1 MGARF
6 SVVIP
11 AYNEERYL
19 PRLLDS
25 LDAAIAAYPGGR
37 AAIEVIVADN
47 ASTDAT
53 AAIAASRG
61 CAVAPVEKRCI
72 AASRNGGARHA
83 QGEILCFIDADTRVH
98 PRTFEAI
105 DEVLADGRVVVG
117 ATGMVAERTSSGIAV
132 TMGIMT
138 VVVRILNLDAGVV
151 YCRRPVFETAGG
163 YDESMHFAEDVRL
176 LFDLKKHGRFRRARG
191 ARATMSTRKFDRHG
205 DWHMLTMGPGVLWN
219 LLTTRGSI
227 SRFAQAYWYDDR
239 R

>member
-1 MGARF
+1 MGLRF

-19 PRLLDS
+19 PHLLDS

-61 CAVAPVEKRCI
+61 HVVFPVEKRCI
-72 AASRNGGARHA
+72 AASRNGGALEA
-83 QGEILCFIDADTRVH
+83 QGEILCFVDADTRVH
-98 PRTFEAI
+98 VRTFEAI
-105 DEVLADGRVVVG
+105 DQALSDQRVVVG
-117 ATGMVAERTSSGIAV
+117 ATGMVAERTSPGIAL
-132 TMGIMT
+132 TMGLLT
-138 VVVRILNLDAGVV
+138 VLARILNLDTGVV
-151 YCRRPVFETAGG
+151 YCRRPVFETVGG
-163 YDESMHFAEDVRL
+163 YDEAMQFAEDVRL
-176 LFDLKKHGRFRRARG
+176 LLDLKKHGRFRRARR
-191 ARATMSTRKFDRHG
+191 APATMSTRKFDRYG
-205 DWHMLTMGPGVLWN
+205 DWHMVTMGPAVLWN
-219 LLTTRGSI
+219 MLTTRGAV